1 MDALCKVG
9 KYNAQV
15 PWCGTVIV
23 SSTCSVAE
31 RCVWYVLKYVCT
43 KRSPLSLFLVLL
55 PLPPSSL
62 PRPSRPPN
70 KVGINFDMRWDLALP
85 LPKDPFCVRPEFSD
99 EITVVRIFP
108 GPFSTLKTLLQPPL
122 RGLVMQTF
130 GAGNAPDADPV
141 FLGLLKEACDRGVV
155 IINITQCAQ
164 GMSTRLV

>member
-1 MDALCKVG
+1 MYSNTCTVLVL
-9 KYNAQV
+9 NAA
-15 PWCGTVIV
+15 
-23 SSTCSVAE
+23 SSHSSSSFFPSCH
-31 RCVWYVLKYVCT
+31 
-43 KRSPLSLFLVLL
+43 PLFLVLL
-55 PLPPSSL
+55 
-62 PRPSRPPN
+62 PPN

-164 GMSTRLV
+164 GTSTRLVV